1 MIQICGA
8 HAIDIHRQEYQNYP
22 PRILSL
28 MSIIILIQF
37 VWAWNGSMCWIKGQ
51 TAKLITDPNK
61 MEWSKR
67 GRDLG
72 ALFHGWCGIGGDVHP
87 WKSGNLKVSNEP
99 ESSSTKPRGDFGNWK
114 CECGPV
120 FRTMH
125 SHSMVKLTFY
135 VKMIYFFRKWLAVVT
150 YFYFIFKGKIK

>member
-72 ALFHGWCGIGGDVHP
+72 ALFHGWSGIGGDVHP
-87 WKSGNLKVSNEP
+87 WSLVTWKWAMNQNHHLQSLVETLEIGN
-99 ESSSTKPRGDFGNWK
+99 
-114 CECGPV
+114 ECGPV

-125 SHSMVKLTFY
+125 SHSTVKLTFY
-135 VKMIYFFRKWLAVVT
+135 VKMIYFFRKWLAVAT